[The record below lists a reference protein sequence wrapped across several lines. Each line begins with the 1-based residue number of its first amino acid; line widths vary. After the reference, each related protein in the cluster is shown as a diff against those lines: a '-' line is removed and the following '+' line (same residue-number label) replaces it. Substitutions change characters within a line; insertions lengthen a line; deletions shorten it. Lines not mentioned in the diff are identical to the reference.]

1 MPLAHKH
8 ALFGP
13 RFARHLGRLTRLYW
27 SSPDAPKGAG
37 LLLLT
42 IALEMGTVYGNV
54 KLSYAQAGIFDAFQ
68 NKSTGDFSKW
78 IATFLA
84 LTLGFLFVATYRIY
98 VRQSL
103 EIRWRHWL
111 TDHYLERWI
120 GSQAYCQMELHR
132 KVADNPDQRIAEDVR
147 DYVASALGLSLSLL
161 SAVVTLVS
169 FAGMLWSL
177 SGHWRFDLGRGHFQ
191 VPGLMMWV
199 AIVYA
204 LVATLLAHRV
214 GRSLIPIQYDRQ
226 RFEADFRYSLVR
238 FRENV
243 EAVALSNG
251 EAGERRGAM
260 KRFDHVVS
268 NFWRLIRAQRN
279 LTLFTTG
286 IGQTNSILPY
296 VIAAPAFFAGNLSLG
311 SVVQTNIAYGQVSGA
326 LAWFVNAY
334 QEIANWRAS
343 VERLVTFDEEIEA
356 ARAAIAPAEGVQV
369 DTASDG
375 ELRLDHVRLTRP
387 DGRVLIEDANAVIHR
402 GDTVALVGPT
412 GAGKRTL
419 LRAIAG
425 IWRFGKGRIAVP
437 HRALFLPERP
447 YLPIGTLREAV
458 AYPAD
463 RDAFSDEAVRDA
475 LGQMGLSAL
484 ADRLDDESAHWQQQL
499 SGGEQ
504 QRLAL
509 ARVLLQK
516 PEWVFLDEATSGLDE
531 AGEKRAYETL
541 REKLPRTAIVSIADR
556 PSVEQLHTRRWT
568 LVPGPAGSVLEAA

>member
-1 MPLAHKH
+1 
-8 ALFGP
+8 
-13 RFARHLGRLTRLYW
+13 
-27 SSPDAPKGAG
+27 
-37 LLLLT
+37 
-42 IALEMGTVYGNV
+42 
-54 KLSYAQAGIFDAFQ
+54 
-68 NKSTGDFSKW
+68 
-78 IATFLA
+78 
-84 LTLGFLFVATYRIY
+84 
-98 VRQSL
+98 
-103 EIRWRHWL
+103 
-111 TDHYLERWI
+111 
-120 GSQAYCQMELHR
+120 
-132 KVADNPDQRIAEDVR
+132 
-147 DYVASALGLSLSLL
+147 
-161 SAVVTLVS
+161 
-169 FAGMLWSL
+169 
-177 SGHWRFDLGRGHFQ
+177 
-191 VPGLMMWV
+191 MWV

-204 LVATLLAHRV
+204 LIATLLTHRV

-226 RFEADFRYSLVR
+226 RLEADFRYSLVR

-251 EAGERRGAM
+251 EEGERRGAM

-296 VIAAPAFFAGNLSLG
+296 AIAAPAFFAGNLSLG

-326 LAWFVNAY
+326 LVWFVNAY

-356 ARAAIAPAEGVQV
+356 ARIAIAPAEGVQV
-369 DTASDG
+369 DTAPDG

-387 DGRVLIEDANAVIHR
+387 DGRVLIADASAVIHR
-402 GDTVALVGPT
+402 GDTVAIVGAT
-412 GAGKRTL
+412 GTGKATL

-425 IWRFGKGRIAVP
+425 IWHFGKGRIAVP
-437 HRALFLPERP
+437 AQALFLPQRP
-447 YLPIGTLREAV
+447 YFPIGTLREAV
-458 AYPAD
+458 AYPSD
-463 RDAFSDEAVRDA
+463 EDAFSDEAIRDA
-475 LGQMGLSAL
+475 LRRMGLAAL

-516 PEWVFLDEATSGLDE
+516 PDWVFLDEATSGLDE
-531 AGEKRAYETL
+531 AGEKRAYDTL
-541 REKLPRTAIVSIADR
+541 REQLPRTAIVSIADR
-556 PSVEQLHTRRWT
+556 PSVARLHTRRWT